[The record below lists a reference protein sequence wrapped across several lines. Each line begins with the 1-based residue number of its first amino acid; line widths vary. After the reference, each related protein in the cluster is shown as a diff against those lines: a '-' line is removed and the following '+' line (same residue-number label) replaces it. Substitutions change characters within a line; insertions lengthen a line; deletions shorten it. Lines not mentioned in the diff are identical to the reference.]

1 MFGFIFMQVYRIL
14 RNVLG
19 LGLTCTLLALSAHA
33 QVTLANFVADANGY
47 QNLKIGSTNL
57 IDGYDNG
64 TANSDPS
71 KQSQLNGTNVTFD
84 MVGNTTYSV
93 VQVASGTMSG
103 TGASAVAVRVRFAYD
118 NKGFKS
124 GGAVALFQ
132 NGTSVFGV
140 GLSVTSNNSFSL
152 LSLTSNPG
160 TTFNAQYQFT
170 AGPTPIA
177 TNSTRYSYTQINAGT
192 GGNVSSSSDAF
203 LTFVVLQ
210 SELQA
215 ISPGFSFGS
224 TTGVSVFTN
233 GGGNG
238 LGSGGINMDFI
249 SSDNTATGSLAFG
262 STSGSTSTI
271 PIPEFSTAMI
281 LGLALFPPIFLS
293 RRRRRSATAVVP
305 TS

>member
-1 MFGFIFMQVYRIL
+1 MLSMQVSRIL
-14 RNVLG
+14 RRVVG
-19 LGLTCTLLALSAHA
+19 LGLVSTLLALGARA

-47 QNLKIGSTNL
+47 QNLKIGSAN
-57 IDGYDNG
+57 ISDGYDNG
-64 TANSDPS
+64 TVNADPS

-84 MVGNTTYSV
+84 MVGNSTYSV
-93 VQVASGTMSG
+93 IQVASGTMSG
-103 TGASAVAVRVRFAYD
+103 SGASAVAVRVRFAYD
-118 NKGFKS
+118 NKGFKA
-124 GGAVALFQ
+124 GGAIALFQ
-132 NGTSVFGV
+132 NNSTVFGV
-140 GLSVTSNNSFSL
+140 GLSVTSNNSFTL

-160 TTFNAQYQFT
+160 TTLDAQYQFT
-170 AGPTPIA
+170 VGPTAI
-177 TNSTRYSYTQINAGT
+177 STDSARYSYTQINAGT
-192 GGNVSSSSDAF
+192 GGNVSATSDAF

-215 ISPGFSFGS
+215 ISSGFSFGS

-249 SSDNTATGSLAFG
+249 SSDNTLTGSLAFG
-262 STSGSTSTI
+262 STSGSTV

-281 LGLALFPPIFLS
+281 LGVVLFPPIFLS

-305 TS
+305 KS

>member
-1 MFGFIFMQVYRIL
+1 MLSMQVSRIL
-14 RNVLG
+14 RRVVG
-19 LGLTCTLLALSAHA
+19 LGLVSTLLALGAHA

-84 MVGNTTYSV
+84 MVGNSTYSV
-93 VQVASGTMSG
+93 VQVASGTIS
-103 TGASAVAVRVRFAYD
+103 GASAVAVRVRFAYD
-118 NKGFKS
+118 NKGFKA

-132 NGTSVFGV
+132 NNSTVFGV
-140 GLSVTSNNSFSL
+140 GLSVTSNNSFTL

-160 TTFNAQYQFT
+160 TTLDAQYQFT
-170 AGPTPIA
+170 VGPTAI
-177 TNSTRYSYTQINAGT
+177 STDSARYSYTQINAVT
-192 GGNVSSSSDAF
+192 GGNVSSTSDAF

-215 ISPGFSFGS
+215 ISSGFSFGS

-249 SSDNTATGSLAFG
+249 SSDNTLTGSLAFG
-262 STSGSTSTI
+262 STSGSTV

-281 LGLALFPPIFLS
+281 LGVVLFPPIFLS

-305 TS
+305 KS